1 MPLITLTA
9 LWVLL
14 WGNVSVAN
22 IVSGLVLAAGLTRLS
37 RLPPTGGGARVS
49 PWHCLRLFAW
59 FVADMAS
66 SAANVAWQAVRPGP
80 QPPNAVIAV
89 TLRTRSDL
97 TMTITAL
104 ALCAV
109 PGSLIT
115 EVRRSTATLYI
126 HVLGVRAESELERV
140 RRGVLALERR
150 VIRALGNAEDRRLLA
165 EEGPAP

>member
-1 MPLITLTA
+1 MGQRLRGQHRVRARARRRPHPP
-9 LWVLL
+9 
-14 WGNVSVAN
+14 VAP
-22 IVSGLVLAAGLTRLS
+22 AAHRRGRPRL
-37 RLPPTGGGARVS
+37 